1 MTIESYADVLRFA
14 IKMQKDYIEE
24 DMQRPFAN
32 EEYLSG
38 IQRGLDIALEK
49 IEASMFLAK

>member
-14 IKMQKDYIEE
+14 IKMQKGYIEE
-24 DMQRPFAN
+24 DMQKSFAN

-49 IEASMFLAK
+49 IDASMFLAK